1 MLLWKAGKLAS
12 ILSHIAPLL
21 KQHIAIFFKF
31 VGIKSKKKK
40 KKLKTQLVSTIFSEV
55 LDRCQTYDHQHISII
70 ISRTLLS

>member
-40 KKLKTQLVSTIFSEV
+40 KLKTQLVSTIFSEV
-55 LDRCQTYDHQHISII
+55 LDRCQTYDRQHISII